1 MPSSAVNSSTP
12 QCVVFPTDS
21 LISWN
26 SIGYSICKEA
36 ERKKKKMDS
45 EIINQSKERL
55 KLVFEHWLTKTIES
69 GRRHYNCKDHIS
81 NVRETR

>member
-45 EIINQSKERL
+45 EIIAKV
-55 KLVFEHWLTKTIES
+55 K
-69 GRRHYNCKDHIS
+69 KD
-81 NVRETR
+81 